1 MRIFEITLLILSSI
15 FPLLI
20 SIKKHNHSK
29 TLPVG
34 IMAITIILHLIFEG
48 YRWQM
53 IPAYAMALLL
63 GRYLFKQKTIFQR
76 GRIRIFGRGL
86 AFSILVLLSWGLPY
100 SLPIFTLPTPT
111 GEYKV
116 GARHIHL
123 KTQND
128 EIITP
133 TNGDKRELMIKVWYP
148 AQILNETTESYLN
161 EGDRIGFA
169 EKYGLPKS
177 TFNYLDKVITHTY
190 KNPKA
195 ANGQFPVL
203 VFSHGIYS
211 KASGYYALLEE
222 IVSQGYIVLNI
233 NHTYESAGSLFPN
246 GEIKLFDS
254 EYDKKHNNQEMAEM
268 VWKAMKSFEKASTLE
283 KKYSAIHDL
292 ARNYIAADITMRWSK
307 DISLVIDE
315 LKNWNSV
322 GFLTNH
328 IDISKI
334 GVLGHSQGGAAAG
347 QALLDDNRIKAG
359 INIDGVQWGPM
370 IDKIM
375 TKPFVLISSDW
386 DSSHPD
392 FNAHIFANKSSPDFY
407 SAKILNSGHSNFMDI
422 PLMLKFQSVNES
434 GSIPPKKAY
443 AITSKTILRF
453 FDSYLLGQ
461 QSEILDLKEKYPEL
475 ELAQG

>member
-1 MRIFEITLLILSSI
+1 
-15 FPLLI
+15 
-20 SIKKHNHSK
+20 
-29 TLPVG
+29 
-34 IMAITIILHLIFEG
+34 
-48 YRWQM
+48 M
-53 IPAYAMALLL
+53 IPAYFMISVL
-63 GRYLFKQKTIFQR
+63 GIGLFKKKIFFNG
-76 GRIRIFGRGL
+76 GRFRKIGRGF
-86 AFSILVLLSWGLPY
+86 AFSILFLVSWGLPY
-100 SLPIFTLPTPT
+100 VLPVFTLPTPL
-111 GEYKV
+111 GKYKV
-116 GARHIHL
+116 GAQYIHL
-123 KTQND
+123 KTKTD
-128 EIITP
+128 EIITA

-148 AQILNETTESYLN
+148 ARIHKETTESYLN
-161 EGDRIGFA
+161 EGDRIGFS

-177 TFNYLDKVITHTY
+177 TFNYLDKVKTHTY
-190 KNPKA
+190 KNPSV

-222 IVSQGYIVLNI
+222 IASQGYIVLNI

-246 GEIKLFDS
+246 GEIRLFNS

-315 LKNWNSV
+315 LKKWNSS
-322 GFLTNH
+322 GFLINH
-328 IDISKI
+328 IDTSKI

-347 QALLDDNRIKAG
+347 QALLDDKRIKAG

-370 IDKIM
+370 IDKMM

-386 DSSHPD
+386 DNSHPD
-392 FNAHIFANKSSPDFY
+392 FNAHIFANRSSPNFY

-422 PLMLKFQSVNES
+422 PLMLKLPQINEA
-434 GSIPPKKAY
+434 GSIKPQNAY
-443 AITSKTILRF
+443 SVSSKTILSF
-453 FDSYLLGQ
+453 FDSYLFDQPFNVL
-461 QSEILDLKEKYPEL
+461 ELKEKYPEL
-475 ELAQG
+475 ELTKGDLKL